1 MAKNAPESPPAT
13 VGATAALIT
22 GGAVRIGRAIALH
35 LAASGVDVAIHYRN
49 SAHAAEQTA
58 AEARAFGVRAVTVAA
73 DLADTSAAAD
83 LLPTAR
89 SALGRPVDLLINN
102 ASLFENDSIASLTPE
117 SLDAHLSVNLKAPLL
132 LSQAFAS
139 ALPEGLGGN
148 IINIIDQRVWK
159 PTPWFTSYT
168 VSKAGLLSL
177 TQTLAMA
184 LAPRIRVNGIGPG
197 PVLANE
203 RQSDEQFDRQ
213 WRSTLLQRGAKPEEI
228 AAAVTFLLHAPSMT
242 GQMLALDG
250 GQFMPWPPLTRDIA
264 DLDGQ

>member
-1 MAKNAPESPPAT
+1 MRGNAPST
-13 VGATAALIT
+13 VGASAALIT
-22 GGAVRIGRAIALH
+22 GGAVRIGRAIALQ
-35 LAASGVDVAIHYRN
+35 LAANGTDVAIHYRK
-49 SAHAAEQTA
+49 SAEEAEQTA
-58 AEARAFGVRAVTVAA
+58 AEIRALGVRTATVAA
-73 DLADTSAAAD
+73 DLTDSTATAD
-83 LLPTAR
+83 LLPRAAT
-89 SALGRPVDLLINN
+89 ALGRPIDLLVNN
-102 ASLFENDSIASLTPE
+102 ASLFENDSIRSLTAD

-132 LSQAFAS
+132 LAQAFAR
-139 ALPEGLGGN
+139 ALPEGRGGN

-203 RQSDEQFDRQ
+203 RQTAEQFERQ
-213 WRSTLLQRGAKPEEI
+213 WQSTLLQRGAEPDEI
-228 AAAVTFLLHAPSMT
+228 AAAITFLLNAPAMT

-250 GQFMPWPPLTRDIA
+250 GQFLPWPPLTGDVA
-264 DLDGQ
+264 DLDG